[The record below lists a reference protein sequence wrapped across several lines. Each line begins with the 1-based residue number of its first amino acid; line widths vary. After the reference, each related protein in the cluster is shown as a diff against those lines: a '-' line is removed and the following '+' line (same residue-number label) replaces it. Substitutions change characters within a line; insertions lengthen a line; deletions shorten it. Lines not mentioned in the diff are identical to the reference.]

1 MSICSTVLRGQ
12 RVQCPYEVWLLW
24 HHFRNLCASTFTET
38 SPSSIE
44 ARKNYRKKIITG
56 KKNKTWRKANEEPQ
70 RSDPSPRKCNTLSQT
85 YSCQKQV
92 RVRQDPACNNT
103 WQCALFHTFLSGL
116 LFHWSHPQ
124 EESPMFGL
132 EPHIQNKNKIIFPCI
147 FKISALG
154 V

>member
-1 MSICSTVLRGQ
+1 M
-12 RVQCPYEVWLLW
+12 
-24 HHFRNLCASTFTET
+24 FN
-38 SPSSIE
+38 SIE
-44 ARKNYRKKIITG
+44 RSTGAVSLWGVTLMTSLQKSLRKHFYRDFTKLDWSEEKLPKKNHNR